1 MADTVVSDWIKLG
14 AFVRQARNERG
25 WTQIQMAQRAG
36 VSRAWLARLE
46 SGHRRAE
53 LESILRLF
61 TALDLRLFARASRE
75 ASSARPML
83 GTSRTSLQRRRPL
96 PIPGQLL
103 PSGGSPGSWPRRWPG
118 HPVERERG
126 ATVRAPCWN
135 ADWLARTRLLLTTA
149 TTLSRGVAP
158 YLHGLLPESESTR
171 ERWAI
176 RTGANADDPFGMLA
190 SMGWDCPG
198 ALQFCRAGD
207 TNLLVSRPGDHVE
220 VNEADIA
227 RRLHDLRQDPAY

>member
-1 MADTVVSDWIKLG
+1 MSDTVISDWIKLG
-14 AFVRQARNERG
+14 AYVRAAPHERG

-36 VSRAWLARLE
+36 VSRAC
-46 SGHRRAE
+46 SQP
-53 LESILRLF
+53 SIC
-61 TALDLRLFARASRE
+61 DSSHERASRE
-75 ASSARPML
+75 ASSTRPRQ

-103 PSGGSPGSWPRRWPG
+103 PSGGSSPGSWPRRWPG
-118 HPVERERG
+118 HRVERERG

-135 ADWLARTRLLLTTA
+135 ADWLARTRLPLTTA
-149 TTLSRGVAP
+149 TTPSRAVAP

-198 ALQFCRAGD
+198 AVQFCRLGD
-207 TNLLVSRPGDHVE
+207 INLLVSSTGDHASGTLATRRTAEKVRAR
-220 VNEADIA
+220 AD
-227 RRLHDLRQDPAY
+227 RLQVA